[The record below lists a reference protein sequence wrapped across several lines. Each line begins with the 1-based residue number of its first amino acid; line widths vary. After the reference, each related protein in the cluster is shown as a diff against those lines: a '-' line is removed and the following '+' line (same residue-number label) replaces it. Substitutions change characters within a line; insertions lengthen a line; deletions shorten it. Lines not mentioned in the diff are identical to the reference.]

1 LKIDKLDEISSIDDY
16 QEQTIIDNDDD
27 DWFTIKQL
35 NPG

>member
-1 LKIDKLDEISSIDDY
+1 MDKFDEILPIDDY
-16 QEQTIIDNDDD
+16 QEQIIIDDDD

>member
-1 LKIDKLDEISSIDDY
+1 MDKFDEILPIDDY
-16 QEQTIIDNDDD
+16 QEQIIINDDDD